1 MLLVAQA
8 VQQCVEIAVLEH
20 APMDVVELVEVIVA
34 QVVQIVVWL
43 DLDHTNIV

>member
-1 MLLVAQA
+1 MLLVAQV

-20 APMDVVELVEVIVA
+20 ALMDVVELVEVIVA

-43 DLDHTNIV
+43 ALEWANKI